1 MLKDQMNI
9 HTRRL
14 CIKLKNNVQWN
25 SQHMTLKINQFII
38 FWSFYS
44 TSGILSS
51 SSINYAIF
59 DTSKHVFLENF
70 SVLKRPWI
78 NYTAK
83 PDNLLGNLF
92 CVLPLKF
99 SLPQNSLW
107 PP

>member
-38 FWSFYS
+38 FW
-44 TSGILSS
+44 
-51 SSINYAIF
+51 SINYAIF